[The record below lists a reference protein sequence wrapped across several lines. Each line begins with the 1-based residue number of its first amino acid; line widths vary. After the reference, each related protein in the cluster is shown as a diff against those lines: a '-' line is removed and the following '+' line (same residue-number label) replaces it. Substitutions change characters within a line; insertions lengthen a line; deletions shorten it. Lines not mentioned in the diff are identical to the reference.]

1 MVLICKMCSKISVKW
16 YSPPQFRLTRFLARG
31 TTQFENVLILHKI
44 SPCSFPKFCKKRS
57 LARVCVNFG
66 KMSQKTHKKLRKGG
80 SHEFAIRT
88 LSQNGFLNTLAL
100 PIHHFVNKQL
110 IILT

>member
-16 YSPPQFRLTRFLARG
+16 NSPPQFRLTRFLARR

-88 LSQNGFLNTLAL
+88 LSQNGFLNTLPL
-100 PIHHFVNKQL
+100 PIYHFVNKQL